1 MPALPPTTD
10 SPLVRTSYTPGSDK
24 HWAALQALL
33 ATPHRTF
40 LPYLSYVDAAAWDQ
54 ASPDALAHAAVLQG
68 HRVAFIADDRTFS
81 EEGYPV
87 LVVDVDA
94 RRLARHEGVRSTR
107 CVARE
112 VWCPENNLNLG
123 NMGWEEW
130 EASCAAEGGVYRGIE
145 MDRHEAEARARRE
158 RMAEGEQPP
167 PMLLRS
173 KPAESKGSKE
183 CAPPPMLLGSKPT
196 ESKGNKE

>member
-1 MPALPPTTD
+1 
-10 SPLVRTSYTPGSDK
+10 VRTSYAPGSDR
-24 HWAALQALL
+24 HWAALQATL

-40 LPYLSYVDAAAWDQ
+40 LPYLSYVDAAWE
-54 ASPDALAHAAVLQG
+54 ASPEELAHAAVLQG
-68 HRVAFIADDRTFS
+68 HRVAFIADATTLSDAGERD
-81 EEGYPV
+81 GYPV

-94 RRLARHEGVRSTR
+94 RRLARGEGVRTTR

-130 EASCAAEGGVYRGIE
+130 EASCAAEGGMYRGIE

-158 RMAEGEQPP
+158 RMEAEGK
-167 PMLLRS
+167 L
-173 KPAESKGSKE
+173 A
-183 CAPPPMLLGSKPT
+183 PPMLLGSKPKSGD
-196 ESKGNKE
+196 EE